1 SRQFW
6 QGILA
11 ETLGSLVFVSA
22 VLGSLV
28 PGPDGA
34 SPGPIYPALAAGM
47 ATVVLGYCFGEISG
61 AQ

>member
-1 SRQFW
+1 M
-6 QGILA
+6 
-11 ETLGSLVFVSA
+11 SA

-61 AQ
+61 AQVKKCDLFISL